1 LKKRYSKNYF
11 FENLDFLK
19 SENLDFLKKS
29 ENLATKWPGITSI
42 TLEKCPVYKKNYKS
56 IAIQQHWQNN
66 SLNSQLN
73 YK

>member
-1 LKKRYSKNYF
+1 MKKRYSKNYF

-42 TLEKCPVYKKNYKS
+42 TLEKCPVYKKTIN
-56 IAIQQHWQNN
+56 Q
-66 SLNSQLN
+66 
-73 YK
+73 